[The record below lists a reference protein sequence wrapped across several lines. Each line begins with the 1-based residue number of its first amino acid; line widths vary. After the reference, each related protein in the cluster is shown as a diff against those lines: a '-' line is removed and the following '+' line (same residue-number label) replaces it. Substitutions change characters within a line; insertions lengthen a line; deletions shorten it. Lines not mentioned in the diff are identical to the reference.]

1 MSFTIIQRTVN
12 DITVLELS
20 GRMRVVEPVTD
31 LQSAI
36 QDAMAGGR
44 LRFALEMGA
53 VESIDST
60 GLSQLAACYAM
71 VSKAGG
77 EIRLIRPTE
86 RVRNVLRIMSMLR
99 IFDTF
104 EDETS
109 ALASFSKN
117 A

>member
-1 MSFTIIQRTVN
+1 MSFTINSRTIN
-12 DITVLELS
+12 DIVVIELS
-20 GRMRVVEPVTD
+20 GRMRVVEPVTG
-31 LQSAI
+31 LLSI
-36 QDAMAGGR
+36 VREAMASGHR
-44 LRFALEMGA
+44 RFALDMGS

-60 GLSQLAACYAM
+60 GLSQLASCYAM
-71 VSKAGG
+71 VTEAGG

-104 EDETS
+104 EDEPS
-109 ALASFSKN
+109 ALASFTKN

>member
-1 MSFTIIQRTVN
+1 M
-12 DITVLELS
+12 VLELS
-20 GRMRVVEPVTD
+20 GRMRVVEPVMD
-31 LQSAI
+31 LQSVVRDAI
-36 QDAMAGGR
+36 GAGQRR
-44 LRFALEMGA
+44 LALDLGA

-71 VSKAGG
+71 VTKAGG
-77 EIRLIRPTE
+77 EIRLIRPNE

-104 EDETS
+104 EDESS